1 MFVNRYKNGSLEY
14 KVMAKINQIYGE
26 LKRVRTVKRAIEV
39 VDEYS
44 DMRKE
49 MKEKKVEKYLI
60 NKYDFIP
67 TSFESWIY
75 YKLTD
80 ISKGGSI
87 DRFKNFMD
95 DHHEEITLLHDE

>member
-26 LKRVRTVKRAIEV
+26 LKRVISVKRAIEV

-49 MKEKKVEKYLI
+49 MKDKKFEK
-60 NKYDFIP
+60 
-67 TSFESWIY
+67 
-75 YKLTD
+75 
-80 ISKGGSI
+80 
-87 DRFKNFMD
+87 
-95 DHHEEITLLHDE
+95 